1 MQTLNLPR
9 ANLPQVRD
17 KDAFKDWLTKFNVSW
32 TFADNYP
39 AIELKP
45 TQFDFDY
52 TKVDNISQNPEKH
65 SRNPVIVAQD
75 GHICDGH
82 HRWAGILRA
91 DPQGTIAILM
101 VNVTIQNLL
110 GLAHQFLGDTQA
122 LNIKEM
128 IDPNILFEEMFL
140 EAPDPVKPGDLQPGD
155 PGYVLRRLKKVPIHT
170 NNEKPTERTVSTSV
184 GTEYDKIS
192 AGRVS
197 EADDDDE
204 ESGRVPSDSGSTDS
218 LSTVSGVPS
227 GYSEGYKDP
236 RAILRKH
243 FNTKNALQGKPQVPD
258 RERPVKVVP
267 HSVVKPG
274 NGEVKEDTQV
284 STRSHQEIEGIKS
297 QYKEKKISWSDAHKQ
312 LLHRGMSV
320 SDIPKHLGES
330 KDMNLLQKNKNL
342 FKERKGKTMAG
353 GKKDVVNVKP
363 SLRQFPATTT

>member
-1 MQTLNLPR
+1 METLNLPR

-17 KDAFKDWLTKFNVSW
+17 KEAFKDWLTKHNISW
-32 TFADNYP
+32 TVAPNYP

-52 TKVDNISQNPEKH
+52 TKVDNMSQNPEKH
-65 SRNPVIVAQD
+65 RHNPVIVAQD
-75 GHICDGH
+75 CHICDGH

-91 DPQGTIAILM
+91 DPAGTIAVLM
-101 VNVTIQNLL
+101 VNVPIQNLL

-128 IDPNILFEEMFL
+128 TTQDPNLLFEEMFP
-140 EAPDPVKPGDLQPGD
+140 EADDPTKPGDLKPGD

-170 NNEKPTERTVSTSV
+170 SNEKPTMRTVSTSV

-192 AGRVS
+192 PGQVAES
-197 EADDDDE
+197 DDDDE
-204 ESGRVPSDSGSTDS
+204 SGKVPGD
-218 LSTVSGVPS
+218 TVDNDAQSSVSNSIP
-227 GYSEGYKDP
+227 EVYKDP
-236 RAILRKH
+236 RQVLRKF
-243 FNTKNALQGKPQVPD
+243 FNTKNATQGKPPVLD
-258 RERPVKVVP
+258 RERPVNNVP

-284 STRSHQEIEGIKS
+284 PTRTHHEIEDIKAK
-297 QYKEKKISWSDAHKQ
+297 YKDKRISWSDAHKE

-330 KDMNLLQKNKNL
+330 KDMNLLQKNKNC
-342 FKERKGKTMAG
+342 FKERKGKTQSG
-353 GKKDVVNVKP
+353 GTKDRVDVTP
-363 SLRQFPATTT
+363 SLKIFPANTI